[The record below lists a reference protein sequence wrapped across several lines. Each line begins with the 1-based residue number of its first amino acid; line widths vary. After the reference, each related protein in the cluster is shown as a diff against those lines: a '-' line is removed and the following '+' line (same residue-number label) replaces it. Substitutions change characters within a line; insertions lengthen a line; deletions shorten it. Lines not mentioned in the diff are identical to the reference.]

1 MEAVMIIAMVN
12 NKGGVGKTVSSVNL
26 AAALANRGKKV
37 LVIDNDPQCNAT
49 SLLLGDSTPENTLY
63 EAFTEGTPINKCIYP
78 TQFGVDVVPNAQI
91 TSQIEADLYQDTAR
105 SYALLKNFARDYATE
120 HYDITIIDCPP
131 SLGLWVIQAMSCADG
146 IIVPIE
152 AGSRFSLDG
161 LASIYTSIESIR
173 ATKINKELR
182 FLKTL
187 VNKVDMRTSSSK
199 VIIEKVKELYP
210 NNVFETNIPTNDSIK
225 QAELSRTTCLKYDP
239 QCSGSKRYRALAD
252 ELIALIAEDSQQP
265 SLING

>member
-1 MEAVMIIAMVN
+1 MIIAMVN
-12 NKGGVGKTVSSVNL
+12 NKGGVGKTVTTVNL
-26 AAALANRGKKV
+26 AAALANRGQKV

-49 SLLLGDSTPENTLY
+49 SLLLGDVTPENTLY
-63 EAFTEGTPINKCIYP
+63 EAYTEETPIAKCIYP
-78 TQFGVDVVPNAQI
+78 TQYGVDIVPNAQI

-105 SYALLKNFARDYATE
+105 SYALLKNFAREYASE
-120 HYDITIIDCPP
+120 HYDVTLLDCPP

-161 LASIYTSIESIR
+161 LSSIYTSIESIR

-210 NNVFETNIPTNDSIK
+210 NNIFDTNIPTNDSIK
-225 QAELSRTTCLKYDP
+225 QAELQRTTCLKYDP

-252 ELIALIAEDSQQP
+252 ELIALIADDNQQP

>member
-1 MEAVMIIAMVN
+1 MIIAMVN

-49 SLLLGDSTPENTLY
+49 SLLLGDTTPENTLY
-63 EAFTEGTPINKCIYP
+63 EAYVDNIPIQKCIYP
-78 TQFGVDVVPNAQI
+78 TKFSVDIVPNAQV
-91 TSQIEADLYQDTAR
+91 TAQIEVDLYQDTAK
-105 SYALLKNFARDYATE
+105 SYNLLKNFAREYALS
-120 HYDITIIDCPP
+120 HYNYTIIDNPP
-131 SLGLWVIQAMSCADG
+131 SLALWVIQAMACADAV
-146 IIVPIE
+146 IVPIE

-173 ATKINKELR
+173 TTKINTNLR

-187 VNKVDMRTSSSK
+187 INKVDLRTTSSK
-199 VIIEKVKELYP
+199 VVIEKIRELYP
-210 NNVFETNIPTNDSIK
+210 NNTFGTTIPTNDSIK
-225 QAELSRTTCLKYDP
+225 QAELARTTVLRYDP

-252 ELIALIAEDSQQP
+252 ELIELTETDATQL
-265 SLING
+265 SLPHG

>member
-1 MEAVMIIAMVN
+1 MIIAMVN

-37 LVIDNDPQCNAT
+37 LLIDNDPQCNAT
-49 SLLLGDSTPENTLY
+49 SLLLGETTPDNTLY
-63 EAFTEGTPINKCIYP
+63 ESFTENIPIQKCIYP
-78 TQFGVDVVPNAQI
+78 TQFGVDIVPNAQI
-91 TSQIEADLYQDTAR
+91 TSQIESDLYQDTAR
-105 SYALLKNFARDYATE
+105 SYALLKNLARNYARE

-210 NNVFETNIPTNDSIK
+210 NNTFETTIPTNDSIK

-239 QCSGSKRYRALAD
+239 QSSGSKRYRALAD
-252 ELIALIAEDSQQP
+252 ELIALLAEDDKQP